1 MAKRKAPAKDI
12 TKCLKYVGIG
22 ILVLSL
28 LTALTGRKYV
38 KEYEA
43 EFPKAA
49 SENGNEGEEDD
60 IMNKFT
66 SDSSKDTKK
75 DSSKD
80 SQDDTSTDDTVKAV
94 SLNLSKKT
102 PITGDSVS
110 KKIGFYE
117 DASTGNDPFINKS
130 NEKKLITGFK
140 NFYKKTGVYPYLYII
155 ESSEYPAYDLSIK
168 YRELFDDNESC
179 LVILYVV
186 KPIDRHG
193 IVLEDNYYIG
203 AGKEATAIVDT
214 EMLTALSKMLDSK
227 WNGKTDLAEMFGSS
241 LSDIA
246 DNMMYEKE

>member
-75 DSSKD
+75 
-80 SQDDTSTDDTVKAV
+80 AV

-102 PITGDSVS
+102 PITGDSVP